1 MSLKEVFNSLSV
13 SVSVSVSVSGFFS
26 FAGSIYKTLK
36 IPKETIYINIEKL
49 KVEIFTRGRPCKK
62 GYL

>member
-26 FAGSIYKTLK
+26 FVGSIYKILK
-36 IPKETIYINIEKL
+36 IPS
-49 KVEIFTRGRPCKK
+49 KK